1 VKGCKKN
8 NMSYIDKIVE
18 EIQGAKNNESIKKTL
33 LDVYFATQYDSA
45 IRKEFDQYAQLISK

>member
-1 VKGCKKN
+1 
-8 NMSYIDKIVE
+8 MSYIDKIVE